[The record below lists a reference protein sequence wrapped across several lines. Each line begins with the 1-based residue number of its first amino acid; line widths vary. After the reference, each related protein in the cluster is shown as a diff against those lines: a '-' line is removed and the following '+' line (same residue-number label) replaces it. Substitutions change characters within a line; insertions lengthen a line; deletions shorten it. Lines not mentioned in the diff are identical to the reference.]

1 VHASLVVDLRDADAA
16 FGNKAAGLARLIGA
30 GLPVPPGFAIL
41 ASVFEQVAGPVVL
54 RDLDVAGHVLDAAA
68 RRLEEAEL
76 PDELARELR
85 AHLREL
91 GSQVV
96 VRSSSPIE
104 DGARS
109 GGAGV
114 FESSEAV
121 PNELARVWHAIRA
134 VWTSALAP
142 AAIAYARGRTHSL
155 RLGVIVQ
162 QHVTGERI
170 TVYTRSPTGTDEL
183 VIQRGDTLVRTPRVQ
198 IPSELADHHAVIQAL
213 RAERVLGV
221 PADVELVQRWTREEI
236 PDRVFETWV
245 VQARPIVV
253 APPRVVMTP
262 PPPIM
267 LAPLQDGRV
276 WTWDV
281 THNPDPLSPAQHGLV
296 EIVERAKLGNSELR
310 VVAGYLYSSPR
321 AGAHAERAFRDEL
334 SAALV
339 ARCREL
345 EAEAEKILARGS
357 RTHDRTTPLLD
368 DALATYVAFYALWA
382 NELSPRIAELRLRGR
397 DDHARVAEAFPHPF
411 RDGGSYSPAPRHR
424 PSSVEAALA
433 ACARGA
439 IDFAELVR
447 RIGAVSPTW
456 DVAVPTFGERGE
468 LLQQAIAI
476 ARADATRDPADGRST
491 SNEQRAASELRSE
504 NMDLAAIA
512 ADLAERDDLLFARAQ
527 HRVREALLARGAEL
541 GIGEDIFWIDLE
553 QIRTETSFDPIA
565 ARRNAAAARAAHA
578 RAVAWHMPLVV
589 GAPQTDTPATT
600 TDEARRETLHGVGAG
615 ERVTGRVVRFA
626 SLASA
631 VLAARGDVVV
641 VRAVTPALAVFV
653 GQCAALV
660 SETGGLLDHGA
671 ALARELGIT
680 CVVGCRGAWTSLHD
694 NDTVDVDG
702 DAGTVTLC

>member
-1 VHASLVVDLRDADAA
+1 MHAPLVVDLRDADAA
-16 FGNKAAGLARLIGA
+16 FGNKAAGLARLIAA
-30 GLPVPPGFAIL
+30 GLSVPPGFAIT
-41 ASVFEQVAGPVVL
+41 AKVFEQVAGPL
-54 RDLDVAGHVLDAAA
+54 ALGDLDVAGHVLDAAA
-68 RRLEEAEL
+68 RRIEEAEV
-76 PDELARELR
+76 PSELASELR

-91 GSQVV
+91 GGQVI
-96 VRSSSPIE
+96 VRSSSSIE
-104 DGARS
+104 DGTRG

-121 PNELARVWHAIRA
+121 PNELDRVWHAIRA

-142 AAIAYARGRTHSL
+142 AAIAYARGRTSAL
-155 RLGVIVQ
+155 GLGVIVQ
-162 QHVTGERI
+162 QFVSGERV
-170 TVYTRSPTGTDEL
+170 TVYTRSPSGTDEL

-198 IPSELADHHAVIQAL
+198 IPPDLANHHAVIQAL

-262 PPPIM
+262 PPPIV

-276 WTWDV
+276 WSWDV
-281 THNPDPLSPAQHGLV
+281 THNPDPLSPAQRGLV
-296 EIVERAKLGNSELR
+296 EIVEREQLGEYELR
-310 VVAGYLYSSPR
+310 VVAGYLYTSPR
-321 AGAHAERAFRDEL
+321 GARAYCDEP

-345 EAEAEKILARGS
+345 ETEAEKILANGS
-357 RTHDRTTPLLD
+357 RARDRTTHALD
-368 DALATYVAFYALWA
+368 DALATYTAFYALWA

-397 DDHARVAEAFPHPF
+397 DAHAREAAALPHPF

-424 PSSVEAALA
+424 PSSIEVAIA

-456 DVAVPTFGERGE
+456 DVAVPTFGERE
-468 LLQQAIAI
+468 DLLQQALAL
-476 ARADATRDPADGRST
+476 ARAGATRDQTPAD
-491 SNEQRAASELRSE
+491 QRAASELRSE
-504 NMDLAAIA
+504 TMDLAAIA

-527 HRVREALLARGAEL
+527 QLVRDALRARGAEL
-541 GIGEDIFWIDLE
+541 RIGDDIFWIDLE
-553 QIRTETSFDPIA
+553 LASSTDPAALDPIA
-565 ARRNAAAARAAHA
+565 LQRKAAAARAANA
-578 RAVAWHMPLVV
+578 RAAAWQMPLVV
-589 GAPQTDTPATT
+589 GASA
-600 TDEARRETLHGVGAG
+600 ENYRRETLHGVGAG
-615 ERVTGRVVRFA
+615 PRVTGRVVRFA

-631 VLAARGDVVV
+631 VLAAPGDVVV

-653 GQCAALV
+653 GRCAALV

-680 CVVGCRGAWTSLHD
+680 CVVGCRDAWTSLDD

-702 DAGTVTLC
+702 DAGTVTLR